1 MDRDT
6 IYIDKTGIGNVN
18 NSEFQYTTGPNPG
31 QFIINSEH
39 TDSVEPPQA
48 GKGFEAANC
57 IDTKFTLDDVVADS
71 SQPAPEMPGFDK
83 IDLAGFVNGGGG
95 ETPNWNGGSSFGSSN
110 GGTGNSG
117 GPATGSVSGFG
128 GGNGGTA
135 NTGEAPTGNGSGG
148 NANGGNGG
156 NGSEPPRGNDRHP
169 PAGDGKRRRKKVESK
184 PVNLTR
190 SSLVAIIIICV
201 FLSSA
206 FGFGGAM
213 LASNMVKPAGNA
225 GINNT
230 TNADTKGFDLEDAT
244 GSEMTVQEI
253 TQATLDSVVEIRT
266 ESVQMD
272 SWMGQYVTEGA
283 GSGVIIKENG
293 YIITNNH
300 VVTGASNIIVTTT
313 DKKEYEA
320 TLIGADADTDVAVIK
335 INAKGLKAASMG
347 NSDQLNVGDLAVAIG
362 NPLGELGGTVTAGII
377 SALDRSISIDGKTMT
392 LLQTDTSIN
401 PGNSGGGLF
410 NQYGQLI
417 GVVVAKSSG
426 SDVEGLGFAIPIN
439 RASEVAS
446 QLMDGGYVKGK
457 PSTGMA
463 YQDMSQQ
470 QQQSSDMFGFGFDE
484 FFGGGSMQQSGV
496 YIAEIN
502 GRNAKK
508 AGFEIGDMVYSVDGQ
523 EIDSFDT
530 LSSIIT
536 SHKVGDTVTYIVLR
550 DGQAL
555 EIDLVLEEKTE

>member
-1 MDRDT
+1 MDKKDG
-6 IYIDKTGIGNVN
+6 IYIDNTNVTDTPR
-18 NSEFQYTTGPNPG
+18 YTSGDNPG
-31 QFIINSEH
+31 QLIM
-39 TDSVEPPQA
+39 DAAP
-48 GKGFEAANC
+48 GFERIDFAA
-57 IDTKFTLDDVVADS
+57 AY
-71 SQPAPEMPGFDK
+71 
-83 IDLAGFVNGGGG
+83 GGGSYDAA
-95 ETPNWNGGSSFGSSN
+95 GGAEDTTMNYDENYRAGHY
-110 GGTGNSG
+110 GGTGG
-117 GPATGSVSGFG
+117 GDDGQPPQG
-128 GGNGGTA
+128 G
-135 NTGEAPTGNGSGG
+135 
-148 NANGGNGG
+148 
-156 NGSEPPRGNDRHP
+156 R
-169 PAGDGKRRRKKVESK
+169 RRRKKAEPK

-190 SSLVAIIIICV
+190 SSLAAIIIICV
-201 FLSSA
+201 FLSST
-206 FGFGGAM
+206 FGFGAAM
-213 LASNMVKPAGNA
+213 LATNMVKPAGDS
-225 GINNT
+225 GIRNT
-230 TNADTKGFDLEDAT
+230 TNAQTTGFDLEDAT

-253 TQATLDSVVEIRT
+253 TKAALDSVVEIRT
-266 ESVQMD
+266 ESVEMD

-283 GSGVIIKENG
+283 GSGVIIRENG

-300 VVTGASNIIVTTT
+300 VVAGASNIIVTTT

-320 TLIGADADTDVAVIK
+320 SLIGTDADTDIAVIK
-335 INAKGLKAASMG
+335 INAKGLKAATLG
-347 NSDQLNVGDLAVAIG
+347 NSEQLNVGDLAVAIG

-377 SALDRSISIDGKTMT
+377 SALDRSISIDGKTMR

-439 RASEVAS
+439 RAAEVAS

-470 QQQSSDMFGFGFDE
+470 QQSSDMFGFDE
-484 FFGGGSMQQSGV
+484 FFGGGYTQQSGV

-502 GRNAKK
+502 GKNAKK
-508 AGFEIGDMVYSVDGQ
+508 AGFKVGDMVYSVDGQ
-523 EIDSFDT
+523 EIDSFET

-536 SHKVGDTVTYIVLR
+536 SHKVGDKVTYVVLR

-555 EIDLVLEEKTE
+555 EIELELEEKTE

>member
-1 MDRDT
+1 
-6 IYIDKTGIGNVN
+6 
-18 NSEFQYTTGPNPG
+18 
-31 QFIINSEH
+31 
-39 TDSVEPPQA
+39 
-48 GKGFEAANC
+48 
-57 IDTKFTLDDVVADS
+57 
-71 SQPAPEMPGFDK
+71 
-83 IDLAGFVNGGGG
+83 
-95 ETPNWNGGSSFGSSN
+95 
-110 GGTGNSG
+110 
-117 GPATGSVSGFG
+117 
-128 GGNGGTA
+128 
-135 NTGEAPTGNGSGG
+135 
-148 NANGGNGG
+148 
-156 NGSEPPRGNDRHP
+156 
-169 PAGDGKRRRKKVESK
+169 
-184 PVNLTR
+184 
-190 SSLVAIIIICV
+190 
-201 FLSSA
+201 
-206 FGFGGAM
+206 M
-213 LASNMVKPAGNA
+213 LATNMVKPA

-253 TQATLDSVVEIRT
+253 TQTALDSVVEIRT

-300 VVTGASNIIVTTT
+300 VVAGASNIIVTTT
-313 DKKEYEA
+313 DQKEYKA
-320 TLIGADADTDVAVIK
+320 TLIGADADTDVAIIK
-335 INAKGLKAASMG
+335 INAKGLKAATMG

-439 RASEVAS
+439 RAAEVAS
-446 QLMDGGYVKGK
+446 QLMKGGYVKGK

-470 QQQSSDMFGFGFDE
+470 QPAGDMFGFGFDE
-484 FFGGGSMQQSGV
+484 FFGGGFTQQSGV
-496 YIAEIN
+496 YIAEVN
-502 GRNAKK
+502 GKNAKK
-508 AGFEIGDMVYSVDGQ
+508 AGFEIGDMVYSIDGQ
-523 EIDSFDT
+523 EIDSFET

-536 SHKVGDTVTYIVLR
+536 SHKVGDTVTYTVLR

>member
-1 MDRDT
+1 
-6 IYIDKTGIGNVN
+6 
-18 NSEFQYTTGPNPG
+18 
-31 QFIINSEH
+31 
-39 TDSVEPPQA
+39 
-48 GKGFEAANC
+48 
-57 IDTKFTLDDVVADS
+57 
-71 SQPAPEMPGFDK
+71 
-83 IDLAGFVNGGGG
+83 
-95 ETPNWNGGSSFGSSN
+95 
-110 GGTGNSG
+110 
-117 GPATGSVSGFG
+117 
-128 GGNGGTA
+128 
-135 NTGEAPTGNGSGG
+135 
-148 NANGGNGG
+148 
-156 NGSEPPRGNDRHP
+156 
-169 PAGDGKRRRKKVESK
+169 
-184 PVNLTR
+184 
-190 SSLVAIIIICV
+190 
-201 FLSSA
+201 
-206 FGFGGAM
+206 
-213 LASNMVKPAGNA
+213 
-225 GINNT
+225 
-230 TNADTKGFDLEDAT
+230 
-244 GSEMTVQEI
+244 MTVQEI
-253 TQATLDSVVEIRT
+253 TEATLDSVVEIRT

-320 TLIGADADTDVAVIK
+320 TLVGTDPDTDVAVIK
-335 INAKGLKAASMG
+335 INAKGLKAATMG

-439 RASEVAS
+439 RAAEVAA

-470 QQQSSDMFGFGFDE
+470 QQSSDMFGFGFDE
-484 FFGGGSMQQSGV
+484 FFGGSSMQSGV

-502 GRNAKK
+502 GKNAKK
-508 AGFEIGDMVYSVDGQ
+508 PVSKSAIWSTPLTDRKSTHSIHFHP
-523 EIDSFDT
+523 
-530 LSSIIT
+530 SSHLT
-536 SHKVGDTVTYIVLR
+536 K
-550 DGQAL
+550 L
-555 EIDLVLEEKTE
+555 ETK